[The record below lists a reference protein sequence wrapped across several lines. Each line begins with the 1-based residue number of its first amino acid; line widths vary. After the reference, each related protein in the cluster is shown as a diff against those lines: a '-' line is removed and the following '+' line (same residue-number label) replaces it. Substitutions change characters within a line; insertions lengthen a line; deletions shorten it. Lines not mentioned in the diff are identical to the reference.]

1 MAARL
6 LPFLLLLLLLLHQ
19 PAVAVNFTCRAP
31 GGAARCQSLVSYTAR
46 NDTNLA
52 QIMTLF
58 QIRSFRSLLAANGLP
73 LFTPPSRPVPAGST
87 LRIRL
92 SCSCSAGRGAS
103 AHRPL
108 YRIAPGDG
116 LDSIAQ
122 NVFNGLI
129 SYQEIA
135 AANNIS
141 DPNLIQIGQ
150 EIYIP
155 LPCSCDEVEGEPVV
169 HYAHVVTSGS
179 TVSGIAAEFGTK
191 EETLLNLNGISDPKT
206 LEAGQVLD
214 VPLRACSSSIG
225 SASADSGLLVSNGSY
240 ILTAN
245 NCVLCS
251 CSSSSWELDCHP
263 TRGISSSVCPVAT
276 CGNLSLGNSSSSTST
291 ACESTT
297 CTYAGY
303 TNSTDFDILT
313 SLTTQS
319 LCNSAGAP
327 VPQPS
332 DGFSLLVEAR
342 SSSSFLLLSVALA
355 MALLGWSSS

>member
-6 LPFLLLLLLLLHQ
+6 LPFLLLLFLLHQ
-19 PAVAVNFTCRAP
+19 PAFAANFTCRAP
-31 GGAARCQSLVSYTAR
+31 GGAARCQSLVGYTAR

-52 QIMTLF
+52 KIMTLF

-116 LDSIAQ
+116 LDSIAR

-129 SYQEIA
+129 SYQEIT

-155 LPCSCDEVEGEPVV
+155 LPCSCDKVEGEPVV

-179 TVSGIAAEFGTK
+179 TVSAIAAEFGAK
-191 EETLLNLNGISDPKT
+191 EETLLNLNGISDPES
-206 LEAGQVLD
+206 LEVGQVLD

-225 SASADSGLLVSNGSY
+225 SASVDSGLLVSNGTY

-276 CGNLSLGNSSSSTST
+276 CGNLSLGNSSSST

-297 CTYAGY
+297 CNYAGY
-303 TNSTDFDILT
+303 TNSTNFDILT

-319 LCNSAGAP
+319 LCDSAGTP
-327 VPQPS
+327 LPQPS
-332 DGFSLLVEAR
+332 DGFSLRVEAR
-342 SSSSFLLLSVALA
+342 SSSSFLRLSVALA
-355 MALLGWSSS
+355 MVLLGWSS